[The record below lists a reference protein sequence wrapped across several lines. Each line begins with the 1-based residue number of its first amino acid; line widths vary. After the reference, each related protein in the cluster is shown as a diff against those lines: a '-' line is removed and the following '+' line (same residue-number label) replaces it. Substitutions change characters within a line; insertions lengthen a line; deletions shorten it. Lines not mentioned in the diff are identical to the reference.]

1 MGLYTPL
8 TPRKSPRSTAW
19 AAVWVETN
27 SGKANKN
34 PKDSL
39 RVVFFCAGCS
49 AALHSSLLLRAH
61 ARGVTVTVELRGV
74 DVLQCL
80 LVSAIVAMN

>member
-1 MGLYTPL
+1 MGLNTPL
-8 TPRKSPRSTAW
+8 ARRKSPRSTAW
-19 AAVWVETN
+19 AAWLETS

-39 RVVFFCAGCS
+39 RVVCFGAGCS

-61 ARGVTVTVELRGV
+61 ARGVTVELMGV
-74 DVLQCL
+74 DILQCL